1 MSCVTLHGKG
11 QRMALFKVE
20 RQQKLQDMK
29 PWISNSMINHD
40 SSSFSVTK
48 TKELENT
55 ENNNRD
61 KRENH

>member
-20 RQQKLQDMK
+20 YQQKLQDMK
-29 PWISNSMINHD
+29 PWISNCMINHD